1 MASSAT
7 SCAWRSSKWTWKVE
21 IKRALVETK
30 TAPLRRQRSGA
41 VVLCSKARMAGGPSG
56 GLARAAGVGNQRRRC
71 GDASSWPGGAR
82 PNPIHSPSAGGNGGW
97 LVVIAVP
104 WVLPLWL
111 AGGTSRRERVM
122 RRASGE
128 PLAKPDRFAAG
139 GRIRGRVLKLA
150 WAAQARTLGCK
161 VPEVAGGAALRSLPC
176 QPASR
181 RVSSPC
187 EAPARCAVEQLIFRR
202 WHSPELGWCW
212 RDDFM
217 ACLSRSG
224 LERSL
229 STRDLGPLSP
239 RRLNTTLS
247 CGMRI

>member
-1 MASSAT
+1 MCFVAKHGWRVDLPAGLRGRL
-7 SCAWRSSKWTWKVE
+7 AWGT
-21 IKRALVETK
+21 
-30 TAPLRRQRSGA
+30 SGA
-41 VVLCSKARMAGGPSG
+41 AVGMQAHGRVGQGPTQSTVQ
-56 GLARAAGVGNQRRRC
+56 APEATAAG
-71 GDASSWPGGAR
+71 SM
-82 PNPIHSPSAGGNGGW
+82 
-97 LVVIAVP
+97 VIAVP

-128 PLAKPDRFAAG
+128 PLAKPGRFAAG

-161 VPEVAGGAALRSLPC
+161 VPEIAGGAALRSLPC